1 MSTETIT
8 INQREEEP
16 LKTIIEYRNHN
27 NKSTRRGT
35 INNQSTSTET
45 ITINQR
51 EEEPL
56 KSINEYRNHNNQS
69 TRRGTIKI
77 NH

>member
-1 MSTETIT
+1 MSTETILLWFLYSLIT

-16 LKTIIEYRNHN
+16 LKSINEYRNHN
-27 NKSTRRGT
+27 NQ
-35 INNQSTSTET
+35 INK
-45 ITINQR
+45 R

-77 NH
+77 NQ

>member
-16 LKTIIEYRNHN
+16 LK
-27 NKSTRRGT
+27 
-35 INNQSTSTET
+35 
-45 ITINQR
+45 
-51 EEEPL
+51 P
-56 KSINEYRNHNNQS
+56 INEYRNHNNQS

>member
-1 MSTETIT
+1 M
-8 INQREEEP
+8 
-16 LKTIIEYRNHN
+16 
-27 NKSTRRGT
+27 
-35 INNQSTSTET
+35 STET

-56 KSINEYRNHNNQS
+56 KSINEYRNHNNQINQREEEPLKPINEYRNHNNQS

-77 NH
+77 NQ